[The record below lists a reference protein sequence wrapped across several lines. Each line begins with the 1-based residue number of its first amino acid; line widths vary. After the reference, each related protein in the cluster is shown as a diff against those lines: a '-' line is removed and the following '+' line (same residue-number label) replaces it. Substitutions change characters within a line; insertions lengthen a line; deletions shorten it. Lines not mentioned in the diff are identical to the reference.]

1 MNELDHDG
9 LRIRPMVEAD
19 AEFVA
24 QLAAELGYPS
34 DVESIRTRMKAIS
47 GSDLLLV
54 AVTVGDRPIGF
65 IQANRFCIVEV
76 GFRVE
81 ILGLVVSSTAR
92 RTGIGRKLLAGAE
105 RWARSIGI
113 ETVIVRSNTKRTE
126 ARDFY
131 PAMGYELIKTQA
143 AYRKRMH

>member
-1 MNELDHDG
+1 
-9 LRIRPMVEAD
+9 MVEAD
-19 AEFVA
+19 AEDVA

-34 DVESIRTRMKAIS
+34 EIESIRTRMKAIS

-54 AVTVGDRPIGF
+54 AVTAADRPIGF
-65 IQANRFCIVEV
+65 IQASRFCIIEA

-92 RTGIGRKLLAGAE
+92 RSGIGRKLLAEAE
-105 RWARSIGI
+105 RWAQRIGI

-126 ARDFY
+126 AHDFY
-131 PAMGYELIKTQA
+131 PAMDYELIKTQA
-143 AYRKRMH
+143 AYRKRVR